1 MKINFIITGLYKSG
15 GMKIIFRYGEELNK
29 LGYDVVFYRRLI
41 PYNYCRGKSSVSDV
55 IKLYFRKLYSYIS
68 KSGTPQDFYTYSFKI
83 SSVPFINS
91 LFVRKA
97 EIVIATEWVTAYS
110 VLHLPKSWGEKYYFI
125 QCYENWR
132 SNQILVDK
140 SYVLPL
146 NRIVVSGYLKNFISD
161 KFNSDSQVVL
171 NGLDE
176 KEFKC
181 AYYSQSK
188 KNITVSFIYSSLEF
202 KNSKA
207 ALYVCDKI
215 HQKYPEVEIISFS
228 YDKVNLPPYIIN
240 FHSPDQ
246 ITIADIY
253 ERTDIF
259 LFTSHSEGFGLPPAE
274 AMISG
279 CAVITNPVGAVPDY
293 SVHLDSAIHV
303 EDYSPDT
310 MFKWFEY
317 LINNKSEISR
327 IGINAASYVK
337 TRLNWASSVEKFESI
352 INSRL

>member
-1 MKINFIITGLYKSG
+1 MKINFILTGLYKSG

-41 PYNYCRGKSSVSDV
+41 PYNYMRGKSSILDI
-55 IKLYFRKLYSYIS
+55 IKLYIRKLNSFTFKNS
-68 KSGTPQDFYTYSFKI
+68 APRNFYKYSFQIK
-83 SSVPFINS
+83 SVPLINS

-97 EIVIATEWVTAYS
+97 DVVIATEWVTAYS
-110 VLHLPKSWGEKYYFI
+110 VLHLPENRGVKYYFI

-132 SNQILVDK
+132 SNSIFVDK
-140 SYVLPL
+140 SYILPL
-146 NRIVVSGYLKNFISD
+146 NRIAVSGYLQSFIRE
-161 KFNSDSQVVL
+161 KFNSDCQVVL

-181 AYYSQSK
+181 SYYFQSK

-207 ALYVCDKI
+207 ALYVCNKI
-215 HQKYPEVEIISFS
+215 HQKYPEVEIITFS
-228 YDKVNLPPYIIN
+228 YDKVTLPPYIMNI
-240 FHSPDQ
+240 HSPNQ
-246 ITIADIY
+246 STIADIY
-253 ERTDIF
+253 EKTDIF

-279 CAVITNPVGAVPDY
+279 CAVITNPVGAIPDY

-303 EDYSPDT
+303 EDFSPDT
-310 MFKWFEY
+310 MFSWVEY
-317 LINNKSEISR
+317 LLNNRNEISR
-327 IGINAASYVK
+327 LGINAAAYIK
-337 TRLNWASSVEKFESI
+337 IRLNWNLSIEKFENLI
-352 INSRL
+352 KNGL